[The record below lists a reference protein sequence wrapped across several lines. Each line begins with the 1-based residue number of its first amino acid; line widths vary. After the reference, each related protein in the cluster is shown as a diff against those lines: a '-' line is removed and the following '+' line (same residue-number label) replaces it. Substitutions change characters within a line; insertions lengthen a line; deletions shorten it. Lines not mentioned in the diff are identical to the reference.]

1 MKTKAVRL
9 MRKRLTHLPGYFGR
23 MTVVHPTP
31 DPIGRRRVVQGAAIA
46 AGDQVQQIG
55 HGDPAADARKHGAA
69 IVTAPD
75 LASQALNVDLL
86 AGVIGKGAGSPG

>member
-1 MKTKAVRL
+1 MN
-9 MRKRLTHLPGYFGR
+9 RKLFGETAI
-23 MTVVHPTP
+23 MHPAP
-31 DPIGRRRVVQGAAIA
+31 DPVRRWCIVQSAAIA

-55 HGDPAADARKHGAA
+55 HSNPAADARKHGAA
-69 IVTAPD
+69 IIAAPD